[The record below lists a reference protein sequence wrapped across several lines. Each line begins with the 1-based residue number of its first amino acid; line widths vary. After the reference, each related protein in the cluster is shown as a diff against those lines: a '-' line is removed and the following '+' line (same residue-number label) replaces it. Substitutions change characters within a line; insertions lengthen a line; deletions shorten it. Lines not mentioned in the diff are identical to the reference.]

1 MDSKKDMVKG
11 FLVSG
16 FFHILLL
23 AISLLI
29 TVKLVPEVTEYA
41 ELSLAR
47 LTTPLPVQPPR
58 PKGASPPPERGAKPE
73 EPSTP
78 VELPELRAM
87 EEKEFTHIPSSE
99 KLGPEEGAE
108 VVERPGLGKKEP
120 IEAVF
125 GDEEKGGP
133 TELPGEREGPQ
144 YLIEGPAAGRTIVSK
159 VLPKYPP
166 GHQKEIVVRVKLTVL
181 PNGLVG
187 ELMPLQKGDPTLEE
201 LTVKALSQWRFSP
214 LPPDLPQLP
223 QEGRITFIYRL
234 K

>member
-1 MDSKKDMVKG
+1 MNDKRDLVKG

-16 FFHILLL
+16 GFHILLL

-29 TVKLVPEVTEYA
+29 TVRLVPEVTEYA

-47 LTTPLPVQPPR
+47 LTTALPVQPPR
-58 PKGASPPPERGAKPE
+58 PKGTSPPPERGAKPE
-73 EPSTP
+73 QPSTP
-78 VELPELRAM
+78 VELPKLRAM
-87 EEKEFTHIPSSE
+87 EEKEPAQMPSSE
-99 KLGPEEGAE
+99 KLGPKEGAE
-108 VVERPGLGKKEP
+108 VVQRPGLGQKESL
-120 IEAVF
+120 ETTF

-133 TELPGEREGPQ
+133 SELPGEREGPQ
-144 YLIEGPAAGRTIVSK
+144 FTIEGPAAGRTIVSK

-166 GHQKEIVVRVKLTVL
+166 GHQKEIVVRVRLTVL

-187 ELMPLQKGDPTLEE
+187 ELIPLQKGDPTLEE